1 VLVGL
6 CWRRSLPLLATGLM
20 AAAAL
25 MIVIDQVR
33 YRYPRDFIWP
43 TFFDRYHVL
52 GVLAVLC
59 VLAEALRSL
68 LARRVVRGAG
78 TTTAAQ

>member
-1 VLVGL
+1 
-6 CWRRSLPLLATGLM
+6 
-20 AAAAL
+20 

-59 VLAEALRSL
+59 LLAEALRSL
-68 LARRVVRGAG
+68 LARRALRPAG
-78 TTTAAQ
+78 PPAAPQ